1 VANVRRLR
9 RAFKTAACPYY
20 SSDSAITGLRI
31 GTEEYTRAVSDALF
45 EAGNHAPAMTYPVM
59 AHGGAR
65 LRFQVSAA
73 HTEGDLDQVAQTIC
87 RCIGQTSS

>member
-1 VANVRRLR
+1 
-9 RAFKTAACPYY
+9 
-20 SSDSAITGLRI
+20 
-31 GTEEYTRAVSDALF
+31 VSDALF